1 MVLRDALL
9 PESHWFPYQ
18 IHSVRKYKVMI
29 SSNLAWLSRYFLSHL
44 LYYIHL
50 QKPCALRSLRR
61 HFRATLHTFS
71 AAQVTSYFCSF
82 IPIPTH
88 PFSDGNPKGCN
99 KCIIQPAEYIQHAS
113 ARAQHEFQD
122 KAWICGTGNYQKHQ
136 PSVNLIQKSLNRMNI
151 NKAVDVPTLL
161 LTISNISTLLILGLS
176 IIFPVVCFSTSCQLL
191 AAKSLQ

>member
-1 MVLRDALL
+1 MKQFYIAVEMVLRDALL

-61 HFRATLHTFS
+61 HFCATLHTFS

-99 KCIIQPAEYIQHAS
+99 KCTTCFGKS
-113 ARAQHEFQD
+113 S
-122 KAWICGTGNYQKHQ
+122 AWISGQ
-136 PSVNLIQKSLNRMNI
+136 SLNLWNWQLS
-151 NKAVDVPTLL
+151 KTS
-161 LTISNISTLLILGLS
+161 TI
-176 IIFPVVCFSTSCQLL
+176 C
-191 AAKSLQ
+191 KSDTEITEQNEYQ